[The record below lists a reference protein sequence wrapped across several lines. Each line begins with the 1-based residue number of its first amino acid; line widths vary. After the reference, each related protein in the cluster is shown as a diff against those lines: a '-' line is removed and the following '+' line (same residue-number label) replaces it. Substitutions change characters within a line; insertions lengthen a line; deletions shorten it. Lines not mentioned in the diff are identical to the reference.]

1 MAVEIER
8 EPKVL
13 LAIDDE
19 PAILEV
25 VQTCLEI
32 TSSWQVLQAST
43 GQEGLALAAQRRPD
57 GILLDISLP
66 DRSGFEVLVQLR
78 ANPTTQSIPVILLT
92 ANVQRTELGR
102 YSTLAIAGI
111 LAKPFDP
118 LRLASQIATY
128 LGWSL

>member
-1 MAVEIER
+1 MIEL
-8 EPKVL
+8 EPRVL

-25 VQTCLEI
+25 VKVCLEI
-32 TSSWQVLQAST
+32 TSPWQVVGAAT
-43 GQEGLALAAQRRPD
+43 GHEGLTAAAQQRPD

-66 DRSGFEVLVQLR
+66 DLSGFEVLEKLQSC
-78 ANPTTQSIPVILLT
+78 PSTQTIPVILLT
-92 ANVQRTELGR
+92 ANVQRADLGR
-102 YSTLAIAGI
+102 YSTLQIAGI

-118 LRLASQIATY
+118 MRLAPQIATY

>member
-1 MAVEIER
+1 MAVELELAR
-8 EPKVL
+8 RVL

-32 TSSWQVLQAST
+32 TSPWQVLGVGT
-43 GQEGLALAAQRRPD
+43 GQEGLALAARCRPD

-66 DRSGFEVLVQLR
+66 DLSGFEVLEQLR
-78 ANPTTQSIPVILLT
+78 ANPTTQNIPVILLT

-102 YSTLAIAGI
+102 YSTLHIAGI

-118 LRLASQIATY
+118 LRLAPQIATY